1 MNSQN
6 KMMGDESYAF
16 GCLWA
21 RRGIFTVNDLWDSQR
36 HTWRRTVDLAHQLG
50 QKLSPERY
58 EEMLLS
64 IPSTWCIRGNP
75 AFQQFEWVAS
85 LHEGKVD
92 QIFQLTSPWHGTAF
106 KETQPI
112 LFIPGDL
119 EEVDISGMDLKRIR
133 VVSTTGDLKS
143 SKLNPKEET
152 LSPVWLIGITQ
163 KLQFDPGEWSWVS
176 NESELPFFNYMAK
189 VGYHAGLDGKCQE
202 SRLQI
207 KLRELKYTDN
217 EIQAAIALIWDSN
230 KPAKLQYFAWQ
241 VASGGLFTGS
251 RARHLGFPGDCIQCN
266 SGLLETTEHC
276 LNFCSFARK
285 AWKWAST
292 FREAFGLH
300 KDAPWKEKMTGI
312 QPHTDNGNGY
322 TPHHN
327 PPMVV
332 WDVLRVALSWRI
344 WCAHCRIVF
353 KHEPFTVQQACQLAW
368 MNTVHAGMAR
378 VRHLKRSYALYNDK
392 NQKSINQEFVD
403 TWCRNSVFCSGS
415 LSAPKWSLSPS
426 LSSCLPALRVTSGPL

>member
-106 KETQPI
+106 KEIQPT

-133 VVSTTGDLKS
+133 MVSTTGDLKS

-230 KPAKLQYFAWQ
+230 KPAKLQHFAWQ

-266 SGLLETTEHC
+266 SGLLETTKHC

-300 KDAPWKEKMTGI
+300 KEAPWKEKMTGI
-312 QPHTDNGNGY
+312 QPGTIMGMV
-322 TPHHN
+322 TPCTTIRL
-327 PPMVV
+327 
-332 WDVLRVALSWRI
+332 WW
-344 WCAHCRIVF
+344 F
-353 KHEPFTVQQACQLAW
+353 
-368 MNTVHAGMAR
+368 GMFSE
-378 VRHLKRSYALYNDK
+378 LLCLG
-392 NQKSINQEFVD
+392 EFGVPAAELFL
-403 TWCRNSVFCSGS
+403 NM
-415 LSAPKWSLSPS
+415 SLSPS
-426 LSSCLPALRVTSGPL
+426 NKPASWLGWTLFMLAWLELDTSNALMLYTTIKIKRVSIRSL